1 VIAPMSLQRLVACSL
16 LVMAGALLVPM
27 ASPAHAQT
35 ADDLFAPATLHDLQ
49 VFMNTRDLQQLRE
62 TYLENTYYQAD
73 LEWRGMRIRSVAIR
87 SRGYGSRNPVKPGFA
102 IDFDRFAAGQRFLGL
117 ESLVL
122 DNLWQDGSLVRETVT
137 MALFERLGQPAP
149 REAFTRVFINGEYQG
164 VYALVE
170 AVDPVMLSRA
180 FADPGGYAFEYH
192 WLDEF
197 HGEYLGRSLNRYKE
211 LFEPATHGFDA
222 DAALYLPLHD
232 LFREI
237 NAAPSPAWRES
248 VERLLDVRGFLAHVA
263 VETFVSE
270 NDGILGNWAMNNFYL
285 YRPSGSTEHR
295 FIPWDRDNAFLAAD
309 SPILLRAGDNI
320 LMRRLLEHPD
330 LREFY
335 LQALERCAREGGWL
349 EQAIVARANLIRA
362 AAYADDRKPFP
373 NDRFEADV
381 AFLSAFA
388 RSRPGFVLAEVAR
401 LRGAP

>member
-1 VIAPMSLQRLVACSL
+1 
-16 LVMAGALLVPM
+16 MAGALLVPM

-170 AVDPVMLSRA
+170 AVDPVFLSRA